1 MFLEVAKEFDNLVY
15 LNQNNKLEEI
25 DFEHLLNLLKEIDII
40 KEKIE
45 NEEFTK
51 MYGESISSYLI
62 NKETDLA
69 KIQVKNATNDIE
81 KKAKIIDWVM
91 NHKDW
96 LFMLAGIIHT
106 QIEVVKSSL
115 CNITSELEKL
125 QIPYEKI
132 KED

>member
-1 MFLEVAKEFDNLVY
+1 MPPK
-15 LNQNNKLEEI
+15 
-25 DFEHLLNLLKEIDII
+25 
-40 KEKIE
+40 
-45 NEEFTK
+45 T
-51 MYGESISSYLI
+51 
-62 NKETDLA
+62 
-69 KIQVKNATNDIE
+69 QVKNATNVIE

-115 CNITSELEKL
+115 YNITSELEKL